1 MGQLLFKKCFW
12 QAIRDGTKTTT
23 IRRWSSPRVKVGERA
38 YSPGIGYLKIESVDV
53 IPRLESLTDADARA
67 DGFPSAAEMRRVLRA
82 LYPTARGKRAIRAAS
97 TIAPQS
103 SPARSSRTRSSPAP
117 ARAPAASSPPS
128 AQSSDAKRWFK
139 IAFRVAD

>member
-1 MGQLLFKKCFW
+1 MK
-12 QAIRDGTKTTT
+12 I
-23 IRRWSSPRVKVGERA
+23 GERA

-67 DGFPSAAEMRRVLRA
+67 DGFPSAAEMRRVLRE
-82 LYPTARGKRAIRAAS
+82 LYPAARGKRATRAAP
-97 TIAPQS
+97 TL
-103 SPARSSRTRSSPAP
+103 PARSSPAP